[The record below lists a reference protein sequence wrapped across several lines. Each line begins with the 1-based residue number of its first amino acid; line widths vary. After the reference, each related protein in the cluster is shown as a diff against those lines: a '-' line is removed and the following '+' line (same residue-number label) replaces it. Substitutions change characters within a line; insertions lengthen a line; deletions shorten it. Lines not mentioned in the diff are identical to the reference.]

1 MLVQNLNKDEKKT
14 NDTKSDS
21 DHVFQQALYLK
32 AHLHLAVIFF
42 SYLTM
47 NWEHWSIEV
56 QAKMEHLIEIHQ
68 SECQAESH
76 GNSRKSVYFVTV
88 SYDAMMAVLHLPICN
103 VI

>member
-14 NDTKSDS
+14 NDTKSES

-47 NWEHWSIEV
+47 N
-56 QAKMEHLIEIHQ
+56 
-68 SECQAESH
+68 
-76 GNSRKSVYFVTV
+76 
-88 SYDAMMAVLHLPICN
+88 
-103 VI
+103 